1 MTTSTRRSDS
11 LGGLLRIAAAAV
23 VWGTIPLVLRAADG
37 ASAVKVFY
45 RVAIAGVAMLAWMAV
60 RGRLGELTALSRRK
74 LLSVAGQGVLLTVNW
89 LLFLTALDM
98 TKVAV
103 AELLG
108 YTGPVFVAALA
119 PFVSKERFD
128 RRIVLPLV
136 LALGG
141 IVVILA
147 PQGIRLGS
155 GRETIGA
162 VLAFCSAL
170 TYAALLLRSKRIIR
184 DISSSALMVV
194 EYGVASLLLL
204 PALLLMPGPSTP
216 LAVGALVTL
225 GLVQTAATGLLF
237 LSGLRRV
244 RTDHAAIIMYGEPVS
259 AVLFAAAFLGEA
271 LTWPTL
277 LGGAMV
283 VGGGA
288 LVARLDAGYGPE
300 APPIDE
306 GDPEVEPL
314 PDEPSPRSVRAPVS
328 SDTAHR
334 RPLG

>member
-1 MTTSTRRSDS
+1 MPGSSAARRDS
-11 LGGLLRIAAAAV
+11 LGGLLRVGAAAV

-45 RVAIAGVAMLAWMAV
+45 RVAVAGIAMLLWMAV
-60 RGRLGELTALSRRK
+60 RGRLGEITSLSRKK
-74 LLSVAGQGVLLTVNW
+74 LLMVVGQGVLLTVNW

-119 PFVSKERFD
+119 PFVTKESFD
-128 RRIVLPLV
+128 KRIVLPLA

-141 IVVILA
+141 IIVILA
-147 PQGIRLGS
+147 PQGIALGS
-155 GRETIGA
+155 GAETIGA

-170 TYAALLLRSKRIIR
+170 TYAALLLRSKRIIK
-184 DISSSALMVV
+184 DISSGALMVV
-194 EYGVASLLLL
+194 EYGVASVLLL
-204 PALLLMPGPSTP
+204 PALLFLPGPSTP
-216 LAVGALVTL
+216 VAWGALVTL
-225 GLVQTAATGLLF
+225 GLVQTAASGLLF

-259 AVLFAAAFLGEA
+259 AVFFAAAFLGEP

-288 LVARLDAGYGPE
+288 LVARLDAGFGPE
-300 APPIDE
+300 AAATASADDAPEPPA
-306 GDPEVEPL
+306 
-314 PDEPSPRSVRAPVS
+314 PS
-328 SDTAHR
+328 
-334 RPLG
+334 LG

>member
-1 MTTSTRRSDS
+1 MTQPAHTRSDS
-11 LGGLLRIAAAAV
+11 VGGLLRIAAAAV

-45 RVAIAGVAMLAWMAV
+45 RVVIAGVAMLLWMAA
-60 RGRLGELTALSRRK
+60 RGRLGELRSLSRRK
-74 LLSVAGQGVLLTVNW
+74 LLSVAGQGALLAVNW

-119 PFVSKERFD
+119 PFVNKEAFD
-128 RRIVLPLV
+128 KRIVLPLA

-141 IVVILA
+141 ILVILA
-147 PQGIRLGS
+147 PQGITLDS

-170 TYAALLLRSKRIIR
+170 TYAALLLRSKRIIK
-184 DISSSALMVV
+184 DISSPALMVV
-194 EYGVASLLLL
+194 EYGVASVLLL
-204 PALLLMPGPSTP
+204 PALLFLPGPSTP
-216 LAVGALVTL
+216 LAFGALLTL
-225 GLVQTAATGLLF
+225 GLVQTAASGLLF

-300 APPIDE
+300 APPTNDDAD
-306 GDPEVEPL
+306 GVEATSVPADT
-314 PDEPSPRSVRAPVS
+314 PGPPS
-328 SDTAHR
+328 
-334 RPLG
+334 LG

>member
-1 MTTSTRRSDS
+1 MTPPAHTRSDS

-37 ASAVKVFY
+37 SSAVKVFY
-45 RVAIAGVAMLAWMAV
+45 RVAFAGIAMLVWMVV
-60 RGRLGELTALSRRK
+60 RGRLGEITSLSRRK

-119 PFVSKERFD
+119 PFVSKEAFD
-128 RRIVLPLV
+128 KRIILPLA

-141 IVVILA
+141 IIVILA
-147 PQGIRLGS
+147 PQGITLGS
-155 GRETIGA
+155 GSETIGA

-170 TYAALLLRSKRIIR
+170 TYAALLLRSKRIIK
-184 DISSSALMVV
+184 DISSPALMVV
-194 EYGVASLLLL
+194 EYSVASALLL
-204 PALLLMPGPSTP
+204 PALLFLPGPSTP
-216 LAVGALVTL
+216 IAFGALLTL
-225 GLVQTAATGLLF
+225 GLVQTAASGLLF

-244 RTDHAAIIMYGEPVS
+244 RTDHAAIIMYVEPVS
-259 AVLFAAAFLGEA
+259 AVLFAAAFLSEA
-271 LTWPTL
+271 ITWPTL

-300 APPIDE
+300 APPTAD
-306 GDPEVEPL
+306 DDATS
-314 PDEPSPRSVRAPVS
+314 PDEAQGPPA
-328 SDTAHR
+328 
-334 RPLG
+334 LG

>member
-1 MTTSTRRSDS
+1 MTQPAHTRSDS

-45 RVAIAGVAMLAWMAV
+45 RVLIAGVAMLLWMAA
-60 RGRLGELTALSRRK
+60 RGRLGELRSLSRRK
-74 LLSVAGQGVLLTVNW
+74 LLSVAGQGALLAVNW

-119 PFVSKERFD
+119 PFVSKEAFD
-128 RRIVLPLV
+128 KRIVLPLA

-147 PQGIRLGS
+147 PQGITLDS

-162 VLAFCSAL
+162 GLAFCSAL
-170 TYAALLLRSKRIIR
+170 TYAALLLRSKRIIK
-184 DISSSALMVV
+184 DISSPALMVV
-194 EYGVASLLLL
+194 EYGVASVLLL
-204 PALLLMPGPSTP
+204 PALLFLPGPSTT
-216 LAVGALVTL
+216 LAFGALLTL
-225 GLVQTAATGLLF
+225 GLVQTAASSLVF

-271 LTWPTL
+271 LTWPTV

-300 APPIDE
+300 APPTNDDAE
-306 GDPEVEPL
+306 SADGVDATSVPADTPG
-314 PDEPSPRSVRAPVS
+314 PPS
-328 SDTAHR
+328 
-334 RPLG
+334 LG

>member
-1 MTTSTRRSDS
+1 MTSPAHTRSDS
-11 LGGLLRIAAAAV
+11 LGGLLRIAAAAI

-45 RVAIAGVAMLAWMAV
+45 RVAVAGVAMLLWMIA
-60 RGRLGELTALSRRK
+60 RGRLGELKALSRRK
-74 LLSVAGQGVLLTVNW
+74 LLSVAGQGVLLAVNW

-119 PFVSKERFD
+119 PFVSKEKFD
-128 RRIVLPLV
+128 KRIVLPLA

-141 IVVILA
+141 IIVILA
-147 PQGIRLGS
+147 PQGITLNS

-170 TYAALLLRSKRIIR
+170 TYAALLLRAKRIIK

-194 EYGVASLLLL
+194 EYGVASILLL
-204 PALLLMPGPSTP
+204 PALLFLPGPTTP

-225 GLVQTAATGLLF
+225 GLVQTAASGLVF

-271 LTWPTL
+271 LTWPTM

-300 APPIDE
+300 APPTADE
-306 GDPEVEPL
+306 DEDGSDAIPVPADTPGPPPL
-314 PDEPSPRSVRAPVS
+314 E
-328 SDTAHR
+328 
-334 RPLG
+334 

>member
-1 MTTSTRRSDS
+1 VGRTASPRSDS
-11 LGGLLRIAAAAV
+11 IGGLLRVGGAAV
-23 VWGTIPLVLRAADG
+23 IWGTIPLVLHAADG
-37 ASAVKVFY
+37 SSAVKVFW
-45 RVAIAGVAMLAWMAV
+45 RVAVAGIAMLLWMAA
-60 RGRLGELTALSRRK
+60 RGRLGEVTSLSRKK
-74 LLSVAGQGVLLTVNW
+74 LLMVAGQGALLAVNW

-119 PFVSKERFD
+119 PFVTGERFD
-128 RRIVLPLV
+128 KRIVLPLA

-147 PQGIRLGS
+147 PQGITLDS
-155 GRETIGA
+155 GEETIGA

-170 TYAALLLRSKRIIR
+170 TYAALLLRSKKIIK
-184 DISSSALMVV
+184 DISSGALMVV
-194 EYGVASLLLL
+194 EYSVASVLLL
-204 PALLLMPGPSTP
+204 PALLFLPGPTTP
-216 LAVGALVTL
+216 LAVGALVML
-225 GLVQTAATGLLF
+225 GLVQTAASGLLF

-259 AVLFAAAFLGEA
+259 AVFFAAAFLGEP

-288 LVARLDAGYGPE
+288 LVAGLDAGYGPE
-300 APPIDE
+300 APPAE
-306 GDPEVEPL
+306 TGTQGP
-314 PDEPSPRSVRAPVS
+314 A
-328 SDTAHR
+328 
-334 RPLG
+334 LG